1 MFFYAVLSM
10 KERLIS
16 SLLSQEHRKETEL
29 KEMRRRVGDLE
40 EFVLSHFPSSLVQ
53 VTGEGKELATA
64 GKESSFELNL
74 SSHIASSL
82 PFIFKHLSCQLTDP
96 HHQHIHCSITSTQ
109 PGVCT
114 VKYTPTLGGPHKLTI
129 TIRDTEIPGSSFTV
143 GVLPSPELRSVVQHS
158 ITGVNRPYGVA
169 VSKSGEVVV
178 SEYHSHCISV
188 YSRTGEKIR
197 SFGFKG
203 SSTGQFQHPRSVAIT
218 SDNYIFIAD
227 TNNHRI
233 QMFTMEGRFVKSVGL
248 KGLEPLQFKYP
259 SGIAVHPSGRV
270 FIADSLN
277 HRIQVL
283 NPDLTYSYMFGS
295 KGSAPGQFLRSR
307 DVAINSSG
315 VVYVADYYNHRLQ
328 LFSADGQFIS
338 SFGSKGFRHG
348 QLYYPTSICV
358 DSTNTVYVTDENNRV
373 SVYTSNGQ
381 FIKCFGT
388 RGSGEFEG
396 ELNYPKEVAVDNTT
410 GALYVCDFCNDCFVV
425 Y

>member
-1 MFFYAVLSM
+1 M

-53 VTGEGKELATA
+53 VTGEGKEFAA
-64 GKESSFELNL
+64 VGKETYFELSL
-74 SSHIASSL
+74 SSHITSSL
-82 PFIFKHLSCQLTDP
+82 FFPIKLLSCQLTDP

-114 VKYTPTLGGPHKLTI
+114 VKYTPTLGGPHQLTI
-129 TIRDTEIPGSSFTV
+129 TIRDTEIPGSLFTV

-227 TNNHRI
+227 TKNHRI

-315 VVYVADYYNHRLQ
+315 VVYVTDYYNHRVQ

-338 SFGSKGFRHG
+338 SFGSKGFQNS

-358 DSTNTVYVTDENNRV
+358 DSTNTVYVTDENHRV
-373 SVYTSNGQ
+373 SVYTSSGQ

-388 RGSGEFEG
+388 RGSGEG
-396 ELNYPKEVAVDNTT
+396 ELNYPKGVAVDNTT
-410 GALYVCDFCNDCFVV
+410 GALYVCDFSNDHVV
-425 Y
+425 AY